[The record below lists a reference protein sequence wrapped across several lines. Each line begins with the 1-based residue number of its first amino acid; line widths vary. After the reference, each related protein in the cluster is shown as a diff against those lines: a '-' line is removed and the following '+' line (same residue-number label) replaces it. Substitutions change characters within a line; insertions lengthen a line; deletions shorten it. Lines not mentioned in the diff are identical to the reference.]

1 MLNLEV
7 PQIHISLL
15 VVLPFVVKYRILRIK
30 FLEVQLKLL
39 RASFSSV
46 CASSVILLTISHQLF
61 NRFNLARILV
71 ALVLDS
77 EALLYK
83 LIIFVSKALDLSLIL
98 LQDFIDADLEE
109 FLKRSAF
116 LGGRFYFNVGLLRGQ
131 KGLRLRELAFV
142 GL

>member
-1 MLNLEV
+1 MVNLEV

-15 VVLPFVVKYRILRIK
+15 VVLTLVVKYRILRVK

-39 RASFSSV
+39 RASFSCV
-46 CASSVILLTISHQLF
+46 CASSVILLAISHQLF
-61 NRFNLARILV
+61 NGFNLAGILV

-83 LIIFVSKALDLSLIL
+83 LIVFMTKALDLPLIL
-98 LQDFIDADLEE
+98 LQDLVDADLEE

-116 LGGRFYFNVGLLRGQ
+116 LWGRFDLNVGLLRGQ
-131 KGLRLRELAFV
+131 KGLRLGELALV

>member
-1 MLNLEV
+1 VVNLEV

-30 FLEVQLKLL
+30 FFEVQLKLL

-98 LQDFIDADLEE
+98 LQNFIDADLEE
-109 FLKRSAF
+109 FL
-116 LGGRFYFNVGLLRGQ
+116 
-131 KGLRLRELAFV
+131 
-142 GL
+142 